1 MGVTFEEYV
10 QQRGRALVRFAGLLV
25 GQRQLAEDLVQEV
38 LAKAYARWARVSRAD
53 DPDLYLRRML
63 VNEHISWWRR
73 RSYHESVGVPA
84 REESS
89 AGVLDADIAER
100 DAMWRLILKLP
111 ARQRAAVVLRYYE
124 DLDDVRIAA
133 ILDCSPVTIRTN
145 VMRALATLRE
155 RLGEPS
161 ADVTVRSK
169 R

>member
-1 MGVTFEEYV
+1 VAS
-10 QQRGRALVRFAGLLV
+10 AL
-25 GQRQLAEDLVQEV
+25 
-38 LAKAYARWARVSRAD
+38 
-53 DPDLYLRRML
+53 
-63 VNEHISWWRR
+63 H
-73 RSYHESVGVPA
+73 HESVGVPA
-84 REESS
+84 RGESS